1 MRYILTLCLIV
12 MTLIATYAQ
21 STVQGSVLDE
31 DQQSLI
37 GATVVLLEPVD
48 SSMVAFAISD
58 ADGLFTIDQVG
69 SGSYVLQ
76 ISFVSY
82 GTMTTPV
89 EIGAE
94 RKNHLGSFSLTPTTE
109 ILQEITVKAEHI
121 PMGVIG
127 DTISYNAAAFKT
139 KPGATVEDLLKKL
152 PGVEVQRDGSIKAMG
167 EDVNNVLVDGKEFFG
182 DDPQI
187 ATKNLDA
194 EAVEKVQVFDKKS
207 DIAEFT
213 GIDDGEEEKTINLK
227 LKEDYK
233 NGGFGTVGLA
243 GGTESTYDG
252 KLNYNR
258 FSPQMQA
265 AVIVSG
271 NNINKQAFSFN
282 EYISFMGGIGN
293 AIANNNSGLSFG
305 EFGGGTP
312 QGITDNLSSGLN
324 FNYDFSKKLSLTSHY
339 FYQLS
344 DRNLDQQ
351 SSASQFA
358 DDITFETVGQSTSDR
373 LNKNHRFQANLK
385 YKPNPYTQ
393 ISWKNT
399 LSSISNLTTV
409 IGNTEFLQLGL
420 LTGRT
425 TTDHSEDN
433 GQLGIDGRLIFR
445 NRFKKKGRNWI
456 NTANYQYGVIDE
468 ESSLENQINNIVSSI
483 DIVQNQRYNLE
494 KSGLKVESAYTEPL
508 STKVFLSGKYGY
520 QLEEESPE
528 RLFFD
533 ILDEQGILND
543 ELSRSYVKR
552 NIVHNGS
559 VSIRRNAK
567 KLKMTARIGLQSSQ
581 IRGVIQDDAAS
592 PIEDLNNQST
602 HALPHARLDIDL
614 SKKASIDLTYNTA
627 VVLPTLEQLAPLPD
641 NTNPNL
647 LRLGNP
653 ELVPSYTHRFGVDF
667 RSIDQFNFRN
677 FFANLHFTL
686 VDNQVINALTVEPS
700 LLRILRPINSDSYAS
715 LRSYLSYSSPI
726 RPLKIKYSASTR
738 VSWSTYD
745 SFINESL
752 TSVNEVISSLSLNV
766 ENRKKEKLD
775 LSTGIDLSLTN
786 RKYDANEDFNQSFF
800 NYSAFVDGVFYI
812 GETWA
817 LSSIYDYR
825 FFSGEFFAESQRFH
839 LWHLSVKKSFEQ
851 GKFAITL
858 QVNDVL
864 DQTRGVERFGGL
876 NSLSDQRFNTRSRY
890 LNLGVVM
897 KLGKRKKRAG
907 LAL

>member
-1 MRYILTLCLIV
+1 MRYILTLFLFFISLY
-12 MTLIATYAQ
+12 MTHAQ
-21 STVQGSVLDE
+21 YTVQGSVLDE
-31 DQQSLI
+31 HQQALI

-58 ADGLFTIDQVG
+58 SDGLFTIDEVDT
-69 SGSYVLQ
+69 GSYVLQ
-76 ISFVSY
+76 LSFVSY
-82 GTMTTPV
+82 STQMAPV
-89 EIGAE
+89 SVSDDGG
-94 RKNHLGSFSLTPTTE
+94 RQLGKFSLIPSTE
-109 ILQEITVKAEHI
+109 VLQEVTVKAEHI

-213 GIDDGEEEKTINLK
+213 GIDDGAEEKTINLK
-227 LKEDYK
+227 LKKDYK

-282 EYISFMGGIGN
+282 EYIGFMGGIGN
-293 AIANNNSGLSFG
+293 AIANTDAGLNFG
-305 EFGGGTP
+305 EFGGATP

-324 FNYDFSKKLSLTSHY
+324 FNFDFSKKLSLTSHY
-339 FYQLS
+339 FYQVS
-344 DRNLDQQ
+344 DRNLERQ

-358 DDITFETVGQSTSDR
+358 DDISFETVGQSKSER

-393 ISWKNT
+393 IIWKNT
-399 LSSISNLTTV
+399 LSSISNRSGV
-409 IGNTEFLQLGL
+409 MGNTEFLQLGL

-425 TTDHSEDN
+425 NTNLFEDN
-433 GQLGIDGRLIFR
+433 GQLGVDGRLIFR

-468 ESSLENQINNIVSSI
+468 KSNLENQINNITSAI
-483 DIVQNQRYNLE
+483 DIIQDQRYNLE
-494 KSGLKVESAYTEPL
+494 KRGLKVESAYTEPL
-508 STKVFLSGKYGY
+508 STKIFLSGKYGY
-520 QLEEESPE
+520 QIEEESPE

-543 ELSRSYVKR
+543 LLSRSYVKR
-552 NIVHNGS
+552 NTVHNGS

-567 KLKMTARIGLQSSQ
+567 KLKMEAGIGLQSSQ
-581 IRGVIQDDAAS
+581 IRGMIKDDASS
-592 PIEDLNNQST
+592 PIENLNNQST
-602 HALPHARLDIDL
+602 HILPHAGLDIDL
-614 SKKASIDLTYNTA
+614 SRKASLDLKYSTSVT
-627 VVLPTLEQLAPLPD
+627 LPRLEQLAPLPD

-653 ELVPSYTHRFGVDF
+653 ELVPSYTHGFGVNF

-677 FFANLHFTL
+677 LFANLNFTIAN
-686 VDNQVINALTVEPS
+686 NQVINELTVEPS
-700 LLRILRPINSDSYAS
+700 LLRISRPINSDSYAS
-715 LRSYLSYSSPI
+715 LQSYLSYSSPI
-726 RPLKIKYSASTR
+726 RPLKIKYTASTR
-738 VSWSTYD
+738 VGWSTYD
-745 SFINESL
+745 SFINDRL
-752 TSVNEVISSLSLNV
+752 TSVNETNSSISLIV

-775 LSTGIDLSLTN
+775 LSTGIDLNLTN
-786 RKYDANEDFNQSFF
+786 RRYDANEDFNQSFF
-800 NYSAFVDGVFYI
+800 NYSAFVDGIVYI
-812 GETWA
+812 GETWSM
-817 LSSIYDYR
+817 SSTYDYR
-825 FFSGEFFAESQRFH
+825 FFSGEFFAESQSFH
-839 LWHLSVKKSFEQ
+839 LWHLSLKKSFKQ

-858 QVNDVL
+858 RVNDVL

-890 LNLGVVM
+890 VNLGVVM
-897 KLGKRKKRAG
+897 KLGKKKKRDG
-907 LAL
+907 LAF

>member
-1 MRYILTLCLIV
+1 MRYILTLFLFFILFY
-12 MTLIATYAQ
+12 MTHAQ
-21 STVQGSVLDE
+21 YTVQGSVLDE
-31 DQQSLI
+31 HQQALI

-58 ADGLFTIDQVG
+58 SDGLFTIDEVDT
-69 SGSYVLQ
+69 GSYVLQ
-76 ISFVSY
+76 LSFVSY
-82 GTMTTPV
+82 STQMAPV
-89 EIGAE
+89 SVGDDGS
-94 RKNHLGSFSLTPTTE
+94 RQLGKFSLMPSTE
-109 ILQEITVKAEHI
+109 VLQEVTVKAEHI

-127 DTISYNAAAFKT
+127 DTISYNAAAFRT

-213 GIDDGEEEKTINLK
+213 GIDDGAEEKTINLK

-282 EYISFMGGIGN
+282 EYIGFMGGIGN
-293 AIANNNSGLSFG
+293 AIANTDAGLNFG
-305 EFGGGTP
+305 EFGGATP

-324 FNYDFSKKLSLTSHY
+324 FNFDFSKKLSLTSHY

-344 DRNLDQQ
+344 DRNLERQ

-358 DDITFETVGQSTSDR
+358 DDISFETVGQSKSER

-393 ISWKNT
+393 IIWKNT
-399 LSSISNLTTV
+399 LSSISNRSAV
-409 IGNTEFLQLGL
+409 MGNTEFLQLGL

-425 TTDHSEDN
+425 NTNLFEAN
-433 GQLGIDGRLIFR
+433 GQLGVDGRLIFR

-468 ESSLENQINNIVSSI
+468 KSNLENQINNITSAI
-483 DIVQNQRYNLE
+483 DIIQDQRYNLE
-494 KSGLKVESAYTEPL
+494 KRGLKVESAYTEPL
-508 STKVFLSGKYGY
+508 STKIFLSGKYGY
-520 QLEEESPE
+520 QIEEESPE

-543 ELSRSYVKR
+543 QLSRSYVKR
-552 NIVHNGS
+552 NTVHNGS

-567 KLKMTARIGLQSSQ
+567 KLKMEAGIGLQSSQ
-581 IRGVIQDDAAS
+581 IRGMIKDDAS
-592 PIEDLNNQST
+592 NPIEDLNNQST
-602 HALPHARLDIDL
+602 HILPHAGLDIDL
-614 SKKASIDLTYNTA
+614 SRKASLDLKYSTSVA
-627 VVLPTLEQLAPLPD
+627 LPRLEQLAPLPD

-653 ELVPSYTHRFGVDF
+653 ELVPSYTHGFGVNF

-677 FFANLHFTL
+677 LFANLNFTIAN
-686 VDNQVINALTVEPS
+686 NQVINELTVEPS
-700 LLRILRPINSDSYAS
+700 LLRISRPINSDSYAS
-715 LRSYLSYSSPI
+715 LQSYLSYSSPI
-726 RPLKIKYSASTR
+726 RPLKIKYTASTR
-738 VSWSTYD
+738 VGWSTYD
-745 SFINESL
+745 SFINDRL
-752 TSVNEVISSLSLNV
+752 TSVNETNSSISLIV

-775 LSTGIDLSLTN
+775 LSTGIDLNLTN
-786 RKYDANEDFNQSFF
+786 RRYDANEDFNQSFF
-800 NYSAFVDGVFYI
+800 NYSAFVDGIVYI
-812 GETWA
+812 GETWSM
-817 LSSIYDYR
+817 SSTYDYR
-825 FFSGEFFAESQRFH
+825 FFSGEFFAESQSFH
-839 LWHLSVKKSFEQ
+839 LWHLSLKKSFKQ

-858 QVNDVL
+858 RVNDVL

-890 LNLGVVM
+890 VNLGVVM
-897 KLGKRKKRAG
+897 KLGKKKKRDG
-907 LAL
+907 LAF

>member
-1 MRYILTLCLIV
+1 
-12 MTLIATYAQ
+12 MTHAQ
-21 STVQGSVLDE
+21 YTVQGSVLDE
-31 DQQSLI
+31 HQQALI

-48 SSMVAFAISD
+48 SSMVAFGISD
-58 ADGLFTIDQVG
+58 SDGLFTIDEVDT
-69 SGSYVLQ
+69 GSYVLQ
-76 ISFVSY
+76 LSFVSY
-82 GTMTTPV
+82 STQMAPV
-89 EIGAE
+89 SVSDDGG
-94 RKNHLGSFSLTPTTE
+94 RQLGKFSLIPSTE
-109 ILQEITVKAEHI
+109 VLQEVTVKAEHI

-213 GIDDGEEEKTINLK
+213 GIDDGAEEKTINLK

-282 EYISFMGGIGN
+282 EYIGFMGGIGN
-293 AIANNNSGLSFG
+293 AIANTDAGLNFG
-305 EFGGGTP
+305 EFGGATP

-324 FNYDFSKKLSLTSHY
+324 FNFDFSKKLSLTSHY
-339 FYQLS
+339 FYQVS
-344 DRNLDQQ
+344 DRNLERQ

-358 DDITFETVGQSTSDR
+358 DDISFETVGQSKSER

-393 ISWKNT
+393 IIWKNT
-399 LSSISNLTTV
+399 LSSISNRSGV
-409 IGNTEFLQLGL
+409 MGNTEFLQLGL

-425 TTDHSEDN
+425 NTNLFEDN
-433 GQLGIDGRLIFR
+433 GQLGVDGRLIFR

-468 ESSLENQINNIVSSI
+468 KSNLENQINNITSAI
-483 DIVQNQRYNLE
+483 DIIQDQRYNLE
-494 KSGLKVESAYTEPL
+494 KRGLKVESAYTEPL
-508 STKVFLSGKYGY
+508 STKIFLSGKYGY
-520 QLEEESPE
+520 QIEEESPE

-543 ELSRSYVKR
+543 LLSRSYVKR
-552 NIVHNGS
+552 NTVHNGS

-567 KLKMTARIGLQSSQ
+567 KLKMEAGIGLQSSQ
-581 IRGVIQDDAAS
+581 IRGMIKDDASS
-592 PIEDLNNQST
+592 PIENLNNQST
-602 HALPHARLDIDL
+602 HILPHAGLDIDL
-614 SKKASIDLTYNTA
+614 SRKASLDLKYSTSVT
-627 VVLPTLEQLAPLPD
+627 LPRLEQLAPLPD

-653 ELVPSYTHRFGVDF
+653 ELVPSYTHGFGVNF

-677 FFANLHFTL
+677 LFANLNFTIAN
-686 VDNQVINALTVEPS
+686 NQVINELTVEPS
-700 LLRILRPINSDSYAS
+700 LLRISRPINSDSYAS
-715 LRSYLSYSSPI
+715 LQSYLSYSSPI
-726 RPLKIKYSASTR
+726 RPLKIKYTASTR
-738 VSWSTYD
+738 VGWSTYD
-745 SFINESL
+745 SFINDRL
-752 TSVNEVISSLSLNV
+752 TSVNETNSSISLIV

-775 LSTGIDLSLTN
+775 LSTGIDLNLTN
-786 RKYDANEDFNQSFF
+786 RRYDANEDFNQSFF
-800 NYSAFVDGVFYI
+800 NYSAFVDGIVYI
-812 GETWA
+812 GETWSM
-817 LSSIYDYR
+817 SSTYDYR
-825 FFSGEFFAESQRFH
+825 FFSGEFFAESQSFH
-839 LWHLSVKKSFEQ
+839 LWHLSLKKSFKQ

-858 QVNDVL
+858 RVNDVL

-890 LNLGVVM
+890 VNLGVVM
-897 KLGKRKKRAG
+897 KLGKKKKRDG
-907 LAL
+907 LAF